1 MNLFGLLNHCKTGMG
16 SRRLMQWIRQPL
28 LNVAKI
34 TERQDLVSVFIED
47 TVLRKTLQDD
57 YLKKIPDIDRLV
69 KRFQK
74 LRANLEDL
82 VKLYQFVIRISD
94 LQAVFQNYE
103 GDEKQKELLEQK
115 YISNLAVSSMC

>member
-1 MNLFGLLNHCKTGMG
+1 MG